1 MSDAPSDAPSDA
13 IADELA
19 IRRLLDEYCLRL
31 ELGRFEDWLDLFT
44 PDAVYEV
51 YKLTLTGHA
60 QIADVLGKAP
70 HGVHIGGPAR
80 VTLDGAR
87 AETLQSYLFI
97 STSSDEWNAGWY
109 ARDVVRTAAGWKI
122 ARCQVKFARKGA
134 LPEDARA
141 QGLAFPIGFG

>member
-1 MSDAPSDAPSDA
+1 MPDALS
-13 IADELA
+13 DELA

-31 ELGRFEDWLDLFT
+31 ELGSFEDWLDLFT
-44 PDAVYEV
+44 ADAVYEV
-51 YKLTLTGHA
+51 YKLALTGHA
-60 QIADVLGKAP
+60 AITEVLGKAP

-80 VTLDGAR
+80 ITINGDT

-97 STSSDEWNAGWY
+97 ATSSDEWNAGWY

-141 QGLAFPIGFG
+141 AGLAFPIAFG

>member
-1 MSDAPSDAPSDA
+1 MPEAVATDVV
-13 IADELA
+13 ADEIA

-31 ELGRFEDWLDLFT
+31 ELGSFEDWLELFT

-51 YKLTLTGHA
+51 YKLTLNGHA
-60 QIADVLGKAP
+60 EMTEVLGKAP

-80 VTLDGAR
+80 ITMAGDA
-87 AETLQSYLFI
+87 AETLQNYLFI

-109 ARDVVRTAAGWKI
+109 AREVVRTAAGWKI

-134 LPEDARA
+134 LPEDKRA
-141 QGLAFPIGFG
+141 AGLAFPIVFG

>member
-1 MSDAPSDAPSDA
+1 MIDAF
-13 IADELA
+13 ADELA

-31 ELGRFEDWLDLFT
+31 ELGPFEDWLALFT

-51 YKLTLTGHA
+51 YKLVLTGHGE
-60 QIADVLGKAP
+60 IAEVLGKAP

-80 VTLDGAR
+80 VVLAGDR
-87 AETLQSYLFI
+87 ADTLQSYLFI

-109 ARDVVRTAAGWKI
+109 AREVVRTDTGWKI

-134 LPEDARA
+134 LAARPDDVPGRGVA
-141 QGLAFPIGFG
+141 QR

>member
-1 MSDAPSDAPSDA
+1 MPDTQTDSV
-13 IADELA
+13 ADELA

-44 PDAVYEV
+44 PDAVYDV

-60 QIADVLGKAP
+60 QMAEVLGKAP

-80 VTLDGAR
+80 ITINGDA
-87 AETLQSYLFI
+87 AETLQNYLFI
-97 STSSDEWNAGWY
+97 ATSSDEWNAGWY
-109 ARDVVRTAAGWKI
+109 SRAVIRTAAGWKI

-134 LPEDARA
+134 LAEDARA
-141 QGLAFPIGFG
+141 KGLAFPINFG

>member
-1 MSDAPSDAPSDA
+1 MRDAV
-13 IADELA
+13 ADELA

-31 ELGRFEDWLDLFT
+31 ELDDFEHWLDLFAS
-44 PDAVYEV
+44 DAVYEV

-60 QIADVLGKAP
+60 EIGEVLGKAP
-70 HGVHIGGPAR
+70 HGVHIGGPAGITR
-80 VTLDGAR
+80 DGDGAD
-87 AETLQSYLFI
+87 TLQSYLFI

-109 ARDVVRTAAGWKI
+109 AREVVRTAAGWKI

-141 QGLAFPIGFG
+141 KGLTFPITFG